1 MVENFRLISMA
12 KVIIHHE
19 TFDREF
25 KRLSKRY
32 RSLKDDVDDLIDELE
47 ESPRVGVNLGGGVRK
62 VRMAITSKRKG
73 KSHGARVITY
83 TEAIICADEE
93 GVVTLLTIYDKATAT
108 PSPPMRSLPC
118 SILFPGPRMTG
129 LPKPFP
135 NVR

>member
-1 MVENFRLISMA
+1 MA

-73 KSHGARVITY
+73 KRHGARVITY

-93 GVVTLLTIYDKATAT
+93 GVVTLLTIYDKADRDTISSDEITALLD
-108 PSPPMRSLPC
+108 SLSRS
-118 SILFPGPRMTG
+118 GE
-129 LPKPFP
+129 
-135 NVR
+135 

>member
-1 MVENFRLISMA
+1 MVENFRLISMT

-32 RSLKDDVDDLIDELE
+32 RSLKDDMDDLIDELE
-47 ESPRVGVNLGGGVRK
+47 ESPRLGVSLGGGVRK

-93 GVVTLLTIYDKATAT
+93 GVVTLLTIYDKADRDTISSDEIAALLD
-108 PSPPMRSLPC
+108 SLSRS
-118 SILFPGPRMTG
+118 GE
-129 LPKPFP
+129 
-135 NVR
+135 

>member
-1 MVENFRLISMA
+1 MT

-32 RSLKDDVDDLIDELE
+32 RSLQNDVEELIDELE
-47 ESPRVGVNLGGGVRK
+47 ESPLLGVSLGNGVRK
-62 VRMAITSKRKG
+62 VRLAITSKHKG

-93 GVVTLLTIYDKATAT
+93 GIVTLLTIYDKADRDTI
-108 PSPPMRSLPC
+108 SPAEIVTLLASLND
-118 SILFPGPRMTG
+118 F
-129 LPKPFP
+129 
-135 NVR
+135 

>member
-1 MVENFRLISMA
+1 MT

-47 ESPRVGVNLGGGVRK
+47 ESPRLGVSLGGGVRK
-62 VRMAITSKRKG
+62 VRMAITSMRKG

-93 GVVTLLTIYDKATAT
+93 GVVTLLTIYDKADRDTISSDEIAALLD
-108 PSPPMRSLPC
+108 SL
-118 SILFPGPRMTG
+118 SRFEE
-129 LPKPFP
+129 
-135 NVR
+135 